1 MKKRA
6 ASLLLAI
13 LAVVSLILPAL
24 AETSDETFEE
34 VPTESPEIEEV
45 SSAIM
50 LDGEPVQAA
59 EYKIEGG
66 VCYMT
71 VSSFVSM
78 LDAEAM
84 VEEEDGMVSVNAST
98 VIGVV
103 PAQAAAP
110 AALEAPAQPEDQPAE
125 DPAQAPASEDPV
137 QAADAGDEAGYATAD
152 VVTADLCL
160 TAAAGASY
168 FVANGRY
175 LYVDDGL
182 VRLNGRVAAPV
193 RQLARVFNLTVDY
206 DAQTGRV
213 LLSHKEGEQPYLV
226 SGEDAYNSE
235 IILWLSRIIHAE
247 SGNQPLEGKIAV
259 GNVVMNRVRNPKF
272 PNTLYDVL
280 FQKNQFSPASS
291 GSIYREPNAE
301 SVVAAKLVLDGAQV
315 VPEALFFNGAGARSY
330 ASRNRT
336 YVTTIGD
343 HDFYK

>member
-24 AETSDETFEE
+24 AETSGEVFEE
-34 VPTESPEIEEV
+34 APVESPEIEETEEV
-45 SSAIM
+45 SSAIV
-50 LDGEPVQAA
+50 LDGEPAQAV
-59 EYKIEGG
+59 EYEMRSG
-66 VCYMT
+66 VCYVT

-84 VEEEDGMVSVNAST
+84 VEEEDGVVSVNAST
-98 VIGVV
+98 VIEVV
-103 PAQAAAP
+103 PAEAADGAAA
-110 AALEAPAQPEDQPAE
+110 
-125 DPAQAPASEDPV
+125 V
-137 QAADAGDEAGYATAD
+137 DAGGGAEYAAAN

-175 LYVDDGL
+175 LYADGGL
-182 VRLNGRVAAPV
+182 VWLNGRVAAPV

-206 DAQTGRV
+206 DAGTGQV
-213 LLSHKEGEQPYLV
+213 LLNRMEGAQPYLV
-226 SGEDAYNSE
+226 SGQDAYDSDMM
-235 IILWLSRIIHAE
+235 IWLARIIHAE

-259 GNVVMNRVRNPKF
+259 GNVVMNRVNHPKF

-280 FQKNQFSPASS
+280 FQKNQFSPAAS
-291 GSIYREPNAE
+291 GSIYREPNWE
-301 SVVAAKLVLDGAQV
+301 SMVAAMLVLDGAQV

-330 ASRNRT
+330 ASKHRT